1 MFSSDWMSPMM
12 PCAFVFYAS
21 PRVAARTERM
31 EMFQRKE
38 FTSSFSAMLW
48 SHALQMAFSTAGV

>member
-1 MFSSDWMSPMM
+1 MM

-38 FTSSFSAMLW
+38 FTSSFSANLC
-48 SHALQMAFSTAGV
+48 SHAHKIAFSTAGV

>member
-1 MFSSDWMSPMM
+1 MSPMM

-21 PRVAARTERM
+21 PHVVARTERM